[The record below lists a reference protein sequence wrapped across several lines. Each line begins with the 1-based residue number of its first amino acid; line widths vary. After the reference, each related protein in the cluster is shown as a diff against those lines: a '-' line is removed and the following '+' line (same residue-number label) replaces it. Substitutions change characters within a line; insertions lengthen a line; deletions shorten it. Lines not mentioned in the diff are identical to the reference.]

1 MAEYFLLAEQV
12 TGIDAKTLVAVS
24 RLELADSALHA
35 PSAEFGG
42 QEFYPDIL
50 DKAAV
55 LVSRLARNHPLP
67 DGNKR
72 AAWLSLTMFVDLNS
86 GTWQLDPP
94 DVDNAEAMMLAV
106 AAGEVDE
113 DWIAEWLKDRVT
125 FG

>member
-42 QEFYPDIL
+42 QEFYPDIH

-86 GTWQLDPP
+86 GTWQPDPP

-113 DWIAEWLKDRVT
+113 NWIAEWLKDRVI